1 MERSTRSSL
10 ICSYRHCRQ
19 FRCSCQETP
28 PLSLLS
34 HRPAAVVATAAAAS
48 AFLFLEIGWDL
59 RCWKWETELS
69 WLSSP
74 RYGSRQ
80 HSLMAPFAFPPTAF
94 SLLSRTAFSLLLT
107 PPPRTGR
114 CCFRSAAANAA
125 ASFAVAYALCFS
137 FAAAAA
143 TAAAAAAAAATATT
157 ATVAVTLC
165 RIENWVVDLP
175 CIAVW
180 QQQTQ
185 KSICEASYFLCLCLC
200 LYLWQS
206 SGITHYLYCC

>member
-19 FRCSCQETP
+19 FRCSWQEMP

-48 AFLFLEIGWDL
+48 AFLFLEIVWDL

-94 SLLSRTAFSLLLT
+94 SLLSRTAFSLPLLLL
-107 PPPRTGR
+107 PPPVV
-114 CCFRSAAANAA
+114 AA
-125 ASFAVAYALCFS
+125 FALLLPTQPLLLLSPMLFCFS

-143 TAAAAAAAAATATT
+143 TAAAAAAAATATT

>member
-48 AFLFLEIGWDL
+48 AFLFLEIVWDL

-94 SLLSRTAFSLLLT
+94 SLLSRTAFSLPLLLS
-107 PPPRTGR
+107 PPPPVVAAFALLLPTQPLLLLSPML
-114 CCFRSAAANAA
+114 CAFLLLLLPPPLPLPLPLLLLLLPLQLWLSPSAA
-125 ASFAVAYALCFS
+125 
-137 FAAAAA
+137 
-143 TAAAAAAAAATATT
+143 
-157 ATVAVTLC
+157 
-165 RIENWVVDLP
+165 
-175 CIAVW
+175 
-180 QQQTQ
+180 
-185 KSICEASYFLCLCLC
+185 
-200 LYLWQS
+200 
-206 SGITHYLYCC
+206 

>member
-94 SLLSRTAFSLLLT
+94 SLLSRTAFSLLLS
-107 PPPRTGR
+107 PPPPVVAAFALLLPTQPLLLLSPML
-114 CCFRSAAANAA
+114 FAFLLLLLPPPLPLPLLLLLLLPLQLWLSPSAA
-125 ASFAVAYALCFS
+125 
-137 FAAAAA
+137 
-143 TAAAAAAAAATATT
+143 
-157 ATVAVTLC
+157 
-165 RIENWVVDLP
+165 
-175 CIAVW
+175 
-180 QQQTQ
+180 
-185 KSICEASYFLCLCLC
+185 
-200 LYLWQS
+200 
-206 SGITHYLYCC
+206 